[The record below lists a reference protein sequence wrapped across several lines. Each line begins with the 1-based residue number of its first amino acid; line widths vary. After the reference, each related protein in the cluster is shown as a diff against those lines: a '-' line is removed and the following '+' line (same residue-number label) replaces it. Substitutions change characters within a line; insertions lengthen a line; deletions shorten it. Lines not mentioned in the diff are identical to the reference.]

1 MRTRTLPLPR
11 ASVWGVVGVR
21 MTAVTIGGSRIDRAE
36 AERVAAEARRVLKG
50 NRQTGVSDWDGM
62 RYDFVCPSP
71 THYPFQWFWDS
82 AFHAIALLH
91 VDPELSK
98 QELRCLMQGAQSD
111 GFQGHMLLWERDGP
125 KRWLNEEYSPRLAH
139 PCSTATIQPPVV
151 ARAVERIYDLTGDK
165 AFVREML
172 PPMARFFDWLARVRD
187 PDDDGL
193 VAIIQPDESGLDASP
208 KYDKAMGIPYD
219 PPSETLPTL
228 KRSMQRLFGAYKD
241 ATPEAQPL
249 LDVFLF
255 EDVMVN
261 AIYADGLRALAKL
274 SRAVGAP
281 GPERFDRAA
290 KRTLDA
296 LMAKCWD
303 ADAGV
308 FWDLSGAAEER
319 VRVLTFTSLFPLIL
333 PDLEAKVAKRWVN
346 EHLLDEKEFWVPY
359 PVPSVAVN
367 EATFDPTW
375 QTKTTWR
382 GPTWVNVNWYLYWGL
397 RAHGF
402 DDVASELPRRTIAM
416 QARGGI
422 REFYN
427 LFTAEGY
434 GATGFGWSCL
444 SLDLIAAEKVG

>member
-1 MRTRTLPLPR
+1 VT
-11 ASVWGVVGVR
+11 VR
-21 MTAVTIGGSRIDRAE
+21 GSRIDPTE

-50 NRQTGVSDWDGM
+50 NRQSGISDWDGM

-111 GFQGHMLLWERDGP
+111 GFQGHMLLWEREAHQ
-125 KRWLNEEYSPRLAH
+125 RWLDEEYSIRLAH
-139 PCSTATIQPPVV
+139 PFYTATIQPPVV
-151 ARAVERIYDLTGDK
+151 ARAVERIFDVTGDK

-172 PPMARFFDWLARVRD
+172 PPMVRFFDWLARVRD

-208 KYDKAMGIPYD
+208 KYDKAMGIPHD
-219 PPSETLPTL
+219 PPTDTLPML
-228 KRSMQRLFGAYKD
+228 RRSMQRLFGAYKG
-241 ATPEAQPL
+241 ATPEA
-249 LDVFLF
+249 
-255 EDVMVN
+255 E
-261 AIYADGLRALAKL
+261 
-274 SRAVGAP
+274 
-281 GPERFDRAA
+281 
-290 KRTLDA
+290 
-296 LMAKCWD
+296 CWD
-303 ADAGV
+303 AKAGA
-308 FWDLSGAAEER
+308 FWDLSGASEEQ

-333 PDLEAKVAKRWVN
+333 PDLDATVAKRLVH
-346 EHLLDEKEFWVPY
+346 EHLLNEKEFWVPY

-367 EATFDPTW
+367 EVTFDPTW

-397 RAHGF
+397 RSHGF
-402 DDVASELPRRTIAM
+402 DDVASELARRTIAM

-427 LFTAEGY
+427 PFTAEGY
-434 GATGFGWSCL
+434 GATDFGWSCL
-444 SLDLIAAEKVG
+444 SLDVIAAESVV